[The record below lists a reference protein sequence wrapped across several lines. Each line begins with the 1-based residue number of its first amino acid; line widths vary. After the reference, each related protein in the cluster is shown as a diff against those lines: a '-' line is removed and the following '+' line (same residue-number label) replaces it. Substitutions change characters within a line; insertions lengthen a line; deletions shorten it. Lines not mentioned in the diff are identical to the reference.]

1 MKSRILPFQT
11 LLSFQTLPTTLLP
24 FQTLPFQTQI
34 LVRLQARLPFQT
46 LPTTLR
52 EERKWMSRR
61 AWPRASVSGGAAGP
75 PFAHSDGTAQHRT
88 VWHCKTDISPKRT
101 DFESN
106 SKCSRVDC
114 YFKLRCETLP
124 WGASEASLRNPMRDP
139 PGEPLKDPQ
148 RDPSGNP
155 VVGDPRGSWDLLGGP
170 LWGSPWG
177 CPGGFPWGCP
187 GGSSRRKKNKK

>member
-75 PFAHSDGTAQHRT
+75 PFALSFPGDFRELDHLRT
-88 VWHCKTDISPKRT
+88 GELVALSSPP
-101 DFESN
+101 
-106 SKCSRVDC
+106 
-114 YFKLRCETLP
+114 FK
-124 WGASEASLRNPMRDP
+124 
-139 PGEPLKDPQ
+139 
-148 RDPSGNP
+148 
-155 VVGDPRGSWDLLGGP
+155 VGSHGP
-170 LWGSPWG
+170 FL
-177 CPGGFPWGCP
+177 
-187 GGSSRRKKNKK
+187 